1 MGGVGT
7 DGVAGS
13 ARGRKGMTNVQAIMA
28 FFGVRV
34 QELKPLT
41 KQDREE
47 LGALCKAALSES

>member
-1 MGGVGT
+1 
-7 DGVAGS
+7 
-13 ARGRKGMTNVQAIMA
+13 MTNVQAIMA